1 MLDNLKIAL
10 RRQKKLITIF
20 FLTIFIPSVTLSIFG
35 IRSIRNEKFRQAEQ
49 IENEHRRAADF
60 IKGQVDTRFKDIE
73 PALINLVQDEA
84 FLKKDISAI
93 RNLLSNRFDNHP
105 LIEHVFL
112 VYENE
117 NPRFPLF
124 QTAADIKGRLP
135 LISQTEAVKS
145 NLKKAEEYEFK
156 TKNFRSAIRA
166 YEGLI
171 LQSKANNFKAQMRNN
186 IARCYTKLGDYNQAI
201 KNYSLI
207 CDKYPESQSSYGL
220 PLCLIARVEI
230 LNDYQSLGEKSNSLK
245 SSLELFRDILQQT
258 WYLNENQFKTY
269 SSMVNEAAREAISK
283 AEGNQSF
290 EDDKRELIRLE
301 EIYQERLRQW
311 QVINELKKEIIP
323 ELQRRIPP
331 PKPHEFAPYQHSKSI
346 GQKDFLTLAVPVT
359 DQDRKSSLGFL
370 GVKIKED
377 HLKNDVLKN
386 LIEDTQ
392 LTENSSVTISD
403 LSGRIILGEEN
414 PSPELLTVTEFF
426 ENNFP
431 PWKIEFFREKT
442 ASLGIA
448 DIRKSF
454 YFWTIL
460 TLIIVLIFG
469 TALIMRTVAHEM
481 EVLKIKSDFV
491 SSVSHEFKTPLTS
504 IKALVE
510 RLQSGKVNEATKM
523 DQYFSVISQ
532 DAEKLTRLVN
542 NILDFSK
549 IEEGKKEYELVET
562 NIAQLVSQ
570 QIEAFQKDVIKEG
583 IKITVQIEKDIPSLT
598 LDKIAVSQAFN
609 NLLDN
614 AVKFSP
620 EGKCIR
626 VEVTKDE
633 KKVMIDI
640 IDEGIGIPSDEI
652 DKVFDKFY
660 QARNALKQS
669 VKGTGL
675 GLTLVKHT
683 IEAHGGT
690 VHVKSKIGQGSTF
703 TLIFPIKGKGE

>member
-10 RRQKKLITIF
+10 RRQKKLIIIF

-35 IRSIRNEKFRQAEQ
+35 IRSIRHEKFRQAEQ

-60 IKGQVDTRFKDIE
+60 IRRQVDSRFKDIE
-73 PALINLVQDEA
+73 TALLNLAQDEI
-84 FLKKDISAI
+84 FLKKDTHAI
-93 RNLLSNRFDNHP
+93 RNLLSNRFANNQ
-105 LIEHVFL
+105 LIEHAFL

-117 NPRFPLF
+117 SPRFPLF
-124 QTAADIKGRLP
+124 QTAADIKGRFP
-135 LISQTEAVKS
+135 ITQQTETVKN

-156 TKNFRSAIRA
+156 SKNFRRAIRT
-166 YEGLI
+166 YEQLI
-171 LQSKANNFKAQMRNN
+171 LQSRGDNFKAQMQNN
-186 IARCYTKLGDYNQAI
+186 IARCYTKLEDYDQAI

-207 CDKYPESQSSYGL
+207 CDKYPESLSSSGL

-230 LNDYQSLGEKSNSLK
+230 LNGYQSLGETSNSLK
-245 SSLELFRDILQQT
+245 SSLELFKDILQQT

-269 SSMVNEAAREAISK
+269 SSMVIEAAREAISK
-283 AEGNQSF
+283 AEGNPSF
-290 EDDKRELIRLE
+290 EEARRELVRLE
-301 EIYQERLRQW
+301 EIHQEKLLQW
-311 QVINELKKEIIP
+311 QVINDLKKEIIP

-331 PKPHEFAPYQHSKSI
+331 SKSHESTPYQHSKTI
-346 GQKDFLTLAVPVT
+346 GLKDFLTLAVSIP
-359 DQDRKSSLGFL
+359 DPDRQSSLGFL
-370 GVKIKED
+370 GVKINED

-392 LTENSSVTISD
+392 LSENSRVTISD
-403 LSGRIILGEEN
+403 LSGRIILGDEN
-414 PSPELLTVTEFF
+414 SSPELLTVTGFF

-431 PWKIEFFREKT
+431 PWKIEFFRAKT
-442 ASLGIA
+442 TSLGIV

-549 IEEGKKEYELVET
+549 IEEGKKEYELTET
-562 NIAQLVSQ
+562 NLAQLITQ

-583 IKITVQIEKDIPSLT
+583 IKIQARIEQDIPSVAI
-598 LDKIAVSQAFN
+598 DKIAISQAIN

-620 EGKCIR
+620 EGKRIQ
-626 VEVTKDE
+626 VELKKDE
-633 KKVMIDI
+633 KNVMIDI

-652 DKVFDKFY
+652 DKIFDKFY
-660 QARNALKQS
+660 QAQNALKQS

-690 VHVKSKIGQGSTF
+690 VQVKSKVGQGSTF